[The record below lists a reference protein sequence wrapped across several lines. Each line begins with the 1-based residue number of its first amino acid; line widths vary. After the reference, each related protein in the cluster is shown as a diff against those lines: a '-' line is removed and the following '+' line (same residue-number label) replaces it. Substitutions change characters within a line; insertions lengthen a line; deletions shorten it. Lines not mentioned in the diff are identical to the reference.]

1 MLSYADSCRLGF
13 EIYNFRLDDLCL
25 WRLYYKRD
33 ECPAKVDF
41 QARESLIVGCI
52 ARPVQRPNQ
61 IPVEK
66 HTSVCRRSAGMEFIV
81 TKICIFKR
89 NPSNDRPPTNFISG
103 HPLPFQPSKGNTLLR
118 PNAIFREFCLNF
130 ERALW
135 RLRQHSGAPLGYLE
149 FWEHSKRQ
157 FCRGAI
163 HCRKT

>member
-1 MLSYADSCRLGF
+1 MDVSSLFRATLSYADTCRLGF

-41 QARESLIVGCI
+41 QARESLIVSCI
-52 ARPVQRPNQ
+52 ARPVHRPNQ

-89 NPSNDRPPTNFISG
+89 NPSNDRPPTISYRDTRY
-103 HPLPFQPSKGNTLLR
+103 HFNPLKAIPFS
-118 PNAIFREFCLNF
+118 
-130 ERALW
+130 
-135 RLRQHSGAPLGYLE
+135 APMLYSE
-149 FWEHSKRQ
+149 SD
-157 FCRGAI
+157 A
-163 HCRKT
+163 

>member
-1 MLSYADSCRLGF
+1 MDVSSLFRAMLSYADSCRLGF

-81 TKICIFKR
+81 YKICIFKR

-103 HPLPFQPSKGNTLLR
+103 HPLPFR
-118 PNAIFREFCLNF
+118 PLKAIPF
-130 ERALW
+130 
-135 RLRQHSGAPLGYLE
+135 SAPMLYSE
-149 FWEHSKRQ
+149 SF
-157 FCRGAI
+157 A
-163 HCRKT
+163 